1 MDDNAQNFNG
11 IMTVE
16 FYPKW
21 KIKHSNPSPY
31 RPKMNGIVEAS
42 NKNIKKI
49 IHKMVVTYKDWHE
62 MLPFIFHVYPTTVRT
77 STGATL
83 NFLVYGM
90 EVVIPLEVE
99 IPSLRVLIDSE
110 LEDTE
115 WTKVRCGQLNL
126 INEKRISIKE

>member
-1 MDDNAQNFNG
+1 VDDNAQNFNG

-31 RPKMNGIVEAS
+31 SPKMNGIVEAS

-62 MLPFIFHVYPTTVRT
+62 M
-77 STGATL
+77 
-83 NFLVYGM
+83 
-90 EVVIPLEVE
+90 
-99 IPSLRVLIDSE
+99 
-110 LEDTE
+110 
-115 WTKVRCGQLNL
+115 
-126 INEKRISIKE
+126 